1 MILSEKPAV
10 RRDHLIEIGRICAA
24 DRDERKTYHAML
36 RSWYARG
43 TESEVRARFNKIKAH
58 VQDSTAY
65 LIQPEAMRFGVKVP
79 KKYGEQ
85 FDGKLG
91 AVKDELH
98 DIWHGTRAGLTTE
111 ALVKWAHV
119 YPTTIAKVVPSA
131 GEATVTVVPDPG
143 DVGVYEPDKPFSRQE
158 AIVHFF
164 PMTLPAFDRLVRGH
178 PREADLR
185 DIARMEAS
193 YGAGTDEPTRAATP
207 RVQLGSAFGSDG
219 LAGGATGVLR
229 RGGGAQPEA
238 EVEAPRVLM
247 AELWVVDDRLHDWR
261 VATCLAPHGYL
272 TAVVWDRRT
281 PVLSQMDP
289 FVALTLDDAM
299 DYTWGFSRTDDLS
312 GLQEW
317 REAKMDQIDQLF
329 TLQLKPPIV
338 MGGFGGL
345 SDERARRL
353 RTPDGVL
360 TTSIPNPT
368 VNRLAPTMPPE
379 AFGFLDG
386 IDRQFAETGGF
397 PTLMNPGG
405 AGDQGSGM
413 RAGDQAGTLAKL
425 ASARIRSQQMR
436 VKYAA
441 SEIAT
446 LLIRLH
452 RELHDEP
459 LYTAANERFYLTQ
472 IPREIEA
479 MVSSVSTLDEQAE
492 IDKSILLRKMGAIG
506 LPSLVEGVNPQM
518 VDVLK
523 EEARRLEKAAG
534 ERQQALMKLAEIKA
548 LHGRGGSR

>member
-1 MILSEKPAV
+1 M
-10 RRDHLIEIGRICAA
+10 
-24 DRDERKTYHAML
+24 
-36 RSWYARG
+36 
-43 TESEVRARFNKIKAH
+43 
-58 VQDSTAY
+58 
-65 LIQPEAMRFGVKVP
+65 
-79 KKYGEQ
+79 
-85 FDGKLG
+85 
-91 AVKDELH
+91 
-98 DIWHGTRAGLTTE
+98 
-111 ALVKWAHV
+111 
-119 YPTTIAKVVPSA
+119 
-131 GEATVTVVPDPG
+131 TVVPDPG